1 MTISMYAASV
11 PLLQRQLGALS
22 TCLGK
27 AEQHCEAKKIDPQ
40 ALLQA
45 RLYPDMFH
53 LTRQVQVAADMAKT
67 CVARLAGAEPPK
79 YEDNEASF
87 ADLRGRIGRTL
98 DYVNGVSPA
107 QIDGSE
113 ERKITLPMRTSTME
127 FKGVDFLRGFILPN
141 FYFHATTAYAILRH
155 NGVEL
160 GKRDFLGAA

>member
-1 MTISMYAASV
+1 MWWRRGFVGELRAVVGNGTELLPCCVFIPRRVCMTISMYAASV

-22 TCLGK
+22 NCLGK

-107 QIDGSE
+107 Q
-113 ERKITLPMRTSTME
+113 
-127 FKGVDFLRGFILPN
+127 
-141 FYFHATTAYAILRH
+141 
-155 NGVEL
+155 
-160 GKRDFLGAA
+160 